1 MYKDSG
7 LAVSIIIQA
16 RLSSKRLP
24 KKVIREVEGSKET
37 LISCQIKRISSLVQ
51 YGIKI
56 CIATSCDESDNEL
69 VQYLNY
75 HFPGLIV
82 FRGSLHNVLD
92 RYYQCAVKIHSDI
105 VVRLTA
111 DCPFSDPSLIVEMID
126 HFISKDL
133 DYLSNTMPP
142 DKSTFSDGFDVEI
155 FKFHVLEECNN
166 LQLSESDRE
175 HVTFEMWKSGKY
187 KTDVYVNEH
196 QVTKKI
202 KLSID
207 YEEDFDLFQVLID
220 KIGID
225 FKYYD
230 IDNFIIENKL
240 YSLNDSN
247 KINAGWQI
255 K

>member
-1 MYKDSG
+1 MYKESG
-7 LAVSIIIQA
+7 LEVSIIIQA

-24 KKVIREVEGSKET
+24 KKVIMEVEGSKET
-37 LISCQIKRISSLVQ
+37 LISCQIKRIAKLAKF
-51 YGIKI
+51 GIKI
-56 CIATSCDESDNEL
+56 CIATSLDESDNEL
-69 VQYLNY
+69 VQYLNC
-75 HFPGLIV
+75 HFPDLMV

-92 RYYQCAVKIHSDI
+92 RYYQCALENRADI

-111 DCPFSDPSLIVEMID
+111 DCPFSDPDLIVDMID
-126 HFISKDL
+126 HFISRDS

-155 FKFHVLEECNN
+155 FKFDVLKECNN
-166 LQLSESDRE
+166 LQLSDSDRE

-187 KTDVYVNEH
+187 RTDVYVNEH
-196 QVTKKI
+196 QVDKQI

-207 YEEDFDLFQVLID
+207 YEEDFNLFHLLID
-220 KIGID
+220 KIGTD
-225 FKYYD
+225 FRYFE
-230 IDNFIIENKL
+230 IDNFIMENKL
-240 YSLNDSN
+240 YNLNDSN